1 MPVALSQVELRA
13 DPWLA
18 RCLGR
23 DVFRL
28 PHSVLSGAASGSRGL
43 NVVSELCCGVARGS
57 MVYARVPV
65 GDVPTVGALQRV
77 AFRLVD
83 TTVTLERPLF
93 DRSEPA
99 GADIRPARPA
109 DEAQV
114 TALARTNFTHS
125 RFHQD
130 PAIGADRADRLKGEW
145 VANFFRGD
153 RGDALVVAT
162 DGDRI
167 TGFLLALAADDDAI
181 VIDLVAV
188 DTSCRGRGIAGALT
202 RAVQSDFA
210 QATGLRVGT
219 QLANAEALRAYQGLG
234 FTVTSAA
241 YVLHFHR
248 R

>member
-1 MPVALSQVELRA
+1 MPVALSHPGLVA

-28 PHSVLSGAASGSRGL
+28 PEGVPGGAASGGL
-43 NVVSELCCGVARGS
+43 DVVSELCCGVARGS

-65 GDVPTVGALQRV
+65 GEVPAVRALQRA

-93 DRSEPA
+93 DRCEPA
-99 GADIRPARPA
+99 GGAIRPARPA
-109 DEAQV
+109 DESQV
-114 TALARTNFTHS
+114 TALARRSFTHS

-130 PAIGADRADRLKGEW
+130 PSIGTDRADRLKGEW

-188 DTSCRGRGIAGALT
+188 DEVGRGRGIAGALT

-210 QATGLRVGT
+210 RATGLRVGT
-219 QLANAEALRAYQGLG
+219 QLANAAALRAYQGLG

>member
-1 MPVALSQVELRA
+1 MPVALSRPRLVA

-28 PHSVLSGAASGSRGL
+28 PEGVPGGATSGEL
-43 NVVSELCCGVARGS
+43 DVVSELCCGVARGS
-57 MVYARVPV
+57 MVYTRVPV
-65 GDVPTVGALQRV
+65 GDVPAVGALQRV

-83 TTVTLERPLF
+83 TTVTLDRPLF
-93 DRSEPA
+93 DRCEPA
-99 GADIRPARPA
+99 GGEIRPARPS

-114 TALARTNFTHS
+114 VALARTSFGHS

-130 PAIGADRADRLKGEW
+130 PAIGADRADRLKSEW
-145 VANFFRGD
+145 VANFFRGR

-162 DGDRI
+162 DRGRVI
-167 TGFLLALAADDDAI
+167 GFLLALAADDDAV

-188 DTSCRGRGIAGALT
+188 DESCRGRRIAGALT

-219 QLANAEALRAYQGLG
+219 QLANAAALRAYQGLG
-234 FTVTSAA
+234 FAVTSAA

>member
-1 MPVALSQVELRA
+1 MPVALSQAELRA

-28 PHSVLSGAASGSRGL
+28 PEGVLGADAYRGEGFD
-43 NVVSELCCGVARGS
+43 VVSELCCGVARGA
-57 MVYARVPV
+57 MVYTRVPV
-65 GDVPTVGALQRV
+65 GDVSAVGALQRA

-93 DRSEPA
+93 DRCEPA
-99 GADIRPARPA
+99 GGEIRPARSA
-109 DEAQV
+109 DESQV
-114 TALARTNFTHS
+114 TALARRSFTHS

-130 PAIGADRADRLKGEW
+130 PVLGADRAGRLKGEW
-145 VANFFRGD
+145 VANFFRGR

-162 DGDRI
+162 DGDNI
-167 TGFLLALAADDDAI
+167 TGFLLAMAADDDAI

-188 DTSCRGRGIAGALT
+188 DESCRGRRIAGALT
-202 RAVQSDFA
+202 RAVQKDFPR
-210 QATGLRVGT
+210 ATGLRVGT
-219 QLANAEALRAYQGLG
+219 QLANAAALRAYQGLG

-241 YVLHFHR
+241 HVLHFHR

>member
-1 MPVALSQVELRA
+1 MPVALSQAELIT

-28 PHSVLSGAASGSRGL
+28 PGSVLGGAASGGGGL
-43 NVVSELCCGVARGS
+43 DAVSELCGGVARGS
-57 MVYARVPV
+57 MVYTRVPV
-65 GDVPTVGALQRV
+65 GDVPAVGALQRA

-93 DRSEPA
+93 DRCERA
-99 GADIRPARPA
+99 GAEIRRARPA
-109 DEAQV
+109 DESQV
-114 TALARTNFTHS
+114 TALARRSFTHS

-130 PAIGADRADRLKGEW
+130 PSIGADRADRLKGEW
-145 VANFFRGD
+145 VANFFRGG

-188 DTSCRGRGIAGALT
+188 DESCRGRGIAGALT

-219 QLANAEALRAYQGLG
+219 QLANAAALRAYQGLG
-234 FTVTSAA
+234 FAVTSAA

>member
-1 MPVALSQVELRA
+1 MPVALSQAELIA

-23 DVFRL
+23 DVYRL
-28 PHSVLSGAASGSRGL
+28 PETLLDGAASGAL
-43 NVVSELCCGVARGS
+43 NVVSELCGGVARGS
-57 MVYARVPV
+57 MVYTRVPV
-65 GDVPTVGALQRV
+65 GDVPTVGALQQAR
-77 AFRLVD
+77 FRLVD
-83 TTVTLERPLF
+83 TLVTLERPLF
-93 DRSEPA
+93 ERCEPA
-99 GADIRPARPA
+99 SGTIRPARPS
-109 DEAQV
+109 DESQV
-114 TALARTNFTHS
+114 VALARTSFTYS

-145 VANFFRGD
+145 VANFFRGR

-188 DTSCRGRGIAGALT
+188 DESCRGRGIAGALT
-202 RAVQSDFA
+202 RTVQKDFS

-219 QLANAEALRAYQGLG
+219 QLANAAALRAYQGLG